1 MNPLR
6 IALLGSTGSI
16 GTSTLRA
23 VRALKGR
30 VRVELLAA
38 QGTKPELLAAQAAE
52 FHPSCVAVTDKAK
65 AAEVKTLLPKECR
78 FLSGMDELCS
88 ALRSA
93 DIDLVLCAIA
103 GSPGLPPV
111 IAALQAG
118 KRLALATKEALVMA
132 GHYVTELAAQN
143 GVKIFPVDSEHSA
156 VFQCLEGHPASQIKE
171 LVLTASGGPFR
182 NKTRAEM
189 DKMTWADALKHPT
202 WSMGPKVSVDS
213 ASLMNKALEI
223 VEARWLFDM
232 EADRIGVVIHPQS
245 IVHSMIRFQ
254 DGVLLAQMS
263 VPDMIFPIQYA
274 LTWPDRISSGLP
286 DLDLAAVGSLTF
298 EEASETRFPALGFAR
313 SALRSG
319 RTFPL
324 AMNAANDI
332 ALERF
337 RAGEIPFTGIWK
349 IVEKTL
355 EAHEPLNDLDL
366 EEIQEADRRARAYA
380 RTVQVQENLFTLG

>member
-1 MNPLR
+1 MDPLR
-6 IALLGSTGSI
+6 IAILGSTGSI
-16 GTSTLRA
+16 GSSTLRA

-38 QGTKPELLAAQAAE
+38 QGTKPALLAEQAAE
-52 FHPSCVAVTDKAK
+52 FHPSMVAVTDKAR
-65 AAEVKTLLPKECR
+65 ASEVKGLLPKNCG
-78 FLSGMDELCS
+78 FLTGMDELCS
-88 ALRSA
+88 ALRS
-93 DIDLVLCAIA
+93 DRIDLVLCAIA
-103 GSPGLPPV
+103 GSPGLRPV
-111 IAALQAG
+111 IETLRAG

-132 GHYVTELAAQN
+132 GRYATDLAAKS

-156 VFQCLEGHPASQIKE
+156 IFQCMEGRDPAQIKE
-171 LVLTASGGPFR
+171 IILTASGGPFR

-189 DKMTWADALKHPT
+189 DKMTWADARKHPT

-232 EADRIGVVIHPQS
+232 EPDRIGVVIHPQS
-245 IVHSMIRFQ
+245 VVHSMIRFR
-254 DGVLLAQMS
+254 DGAVLAQMS

-274 LTWPDRISSGLP
+274 LTWPDRIDSGLP
-286 DLDLAAVGSLTF
+286 ALDLPAVGTLTF
-298 EEASETRFPALGFAR
+298 EEASETRFPSLGFAR

-319 RTFPL
+319 RTYPL
-324 AMNAANDI
+324 AMNAANDV

-337 RAGEIPFTGIWK
+337 RSGEIPFTGIWK

-355 EAHEPLNDLDL
+355 EAHTPLNDLDL
-366 EEIQEADRRARAYA
+366 NEILEADRLAREYA
-380 RTVQVQENLFTLG
+380 RTVRI

>member
-16 GTSTLRA
+16 GSSTLRA

-65 AAEVKTLLPKECR
+65 AAEVKALLPKKCR

-88 ALRSA
+88 ALRSE

-156 VFQCLEGHPASQIKE
+156 VFQCMEGHPASQIRE

-182 NKTRAEM
+182 NRTRAEM

-223 VEARWLFDM
+223 VEARWLFNM

-245 IVHSMIRFQ
+245 VIHSMIRFQ

-355 EAHEPLNDLDL
+355 ETHEPLNDLDL
-366 EEIQEADRRARAYA
+366 GEIQEADRRAREYA
-380 RTVQVQENLFTLG
+380 RTVQV

>member
-6 IALLGSTGSI
+6 IAILGSTGSV
-16 GTSTLRA
+16 GSGTLRA

-52 FHPSCVAVTDKAK
+52 FRPSMVAVADKARAPEAK
-65 AAEVKTLLPKECR
+65 KLLPEACTLLA
-78 FLSGMDELCS
+78 GTDELCS
-88 ALRSA
+88 ALRS
-93 DIDLVLCAIA
+93 DRIDLVLCAIA
-103 GSPGLPPV
+103 GSPGLRPV
-111 IAALQAG
+111 IETLRAG

-132 GHYVTELAAQN
+132 GRYVTDLAAKN

-156 VFQCLEGHPASQIKE
+156 VFQCLEGRDPSQIRE
-171 LVLTASGGPFR
+171 IILTASGGPFR
-182 NKTRAEM
+182 NMTRAEM
-189 DKMTWADALKHPT
+189 DRMTWADALKHPT

-245 IVHSMIRFQ
+245 VVHSMIRFR
-254 DGVLLAQMS
+254 DGSLLAQMS

-274 LTWPDRISSGLP
+274 LTWPERIDSGLP
-286 DLDLAAVGSLTF
+286 ALDPAAAGTLTF
-298 EEASETRFPALGFAR
+298 EEASETRYPALGFAR

-319 RTFPL
+319 KTFPS
-324 AMNAANDI
+324 AMNAANDA

-355 EAHEPLNDLDL
+355 EAHQPLNDMDLD
-366 EEIQEADRRARAYA
+366 EILEADRLAREYA
-380 RTVQVQENLFTLG
+380 RTVRV

>member
-38 QGTKPELLAAQAAE
+38 QGTNPARLAEQAAE
-52 FHPSCVAVTDKAK
+52 FHPAVVAATDKAK
-65 AAEVKTLLPKECR
+65 ASEVKAFLPKECR

-88 ALRSA
+88 ALRS
-93 DIDLVLCAIA
+93 DRIDLVLCAIA

-132 GHYVTELAAQN
+132 GHYVTELAAKN

-156 VFQCLEGHPASQIKE
+156 VFQCMEGHPSSQIKE

-189 DKMTWADALKHPT
+189 DKMTWTDALKHPT

-223 VEARWLFDM
+223 VEARWLFNM

-245 IVHSMIRFQ
+245 VIHSMVRFQ

-313 SALRSG
+313 SALRNG
-319 RTFPL
+319 RTFRL
-324 AMNAANDI
+324 ARNAANDV
-332 ALERF
+332 ALKRF
-337 RAGEIPFTGIWK
+337 RSGEIPFTGIWK
-349 IVEKTL
+349 IVGKTL

-366 EEIQEADRRARAYA
+366 GEIQEADRRAREYA
-380 RTVQVQENLFTLG
+380 RTVQV

>member
-6 IALLGSTGSI
+6 IAILGSTGSI
-16 GTSTLRA
+16 GSSTLRA

-38 QGTKPELLAAQAAE
+38 QGTRPELLAAQAAE
-52 FHPSCVAVTDKAK
+52 FRPSMVSVTDKAL
-65 AAEVKTLLPKECR
+65 APEVKRLLPKECT

-88 ALRSA
+88 ALRS
-93 DIDLVLCAIA
+93 DRIDLVLCAIA
-103 GSPGLPPV
+103 GSPGLRPV
-111 IAALQAG
+111 VETLRAG

-132 GHYVTELAAQN
+132 GRYVTDLAAKN

-156 VFQCLEGHPASQIKE
+156 IFQCMEGRDPSQIKE
-171 LVLTASGGPFR
+171 IVLTASGGPFR
-182 NKTRAEM
+182 SKTRAEM
-189 DKMTWADALKHPT
+189 DRMTWADALKHPV

-232 EADRIGVVIHPQS
+232 DADRIGVVIHPQS
-245 IVHSMIRFQ
+245 VIHSMIRFR
-254 DGVLLAQMS
+254 DGAILAQMS

-274 LTWPDRISSGLP
+274 LTWPERVESGLP
-286 DLDLAAVGSLTF
+286 ALDLAASGPLTF

-319 RTFPL
+319 KTFPL
-324 AMNAANDI
+324 AMNAANDM

-337 RAGEIPFTGIWK
+337 RAGEIPFTGIWE

-355 EAHEPLNDLDL
+355 EAHRPLNDLDL
-366 EEIQEADRRARAYA
+366 DEILEADRLAREYA
-380 RTVQVQENLFTLG
+380 RTVRV

>member
-1 MNPLR
+1 MNPLH
-6 IALLGSTGSI
+6 IAILGSTGSI
-16 GTSTLRA
+16 GSSTLRA

-38 QGTKPELLAAQAAE
+38 QGTKAELLAAQAAE
-52 FHPSCVAVTDKAK
+52 FRPSMVSVTD
-65 AAEVKTLLPKECR
+65 EVKASEVKKLLPKECT

-88 ALRSA
+88 ALRS
-93 DIDLVLCAIA
+93 DRIDLVLCAIA
-103 GSPGLPPV
+103 GSPGLRPV
-111 IAALQAG
+111 IETLRAG

-132 GHYVTELAAQN
+132 GRYVTDLAAKN

-156 VFQCLEGHPASQIKE
+156 IFQCMEGRDPSQIQE
-171 LVLTASGGPFR
+171 IILTASGGPFR

-189 DKMTWADALKHPT
+189 DRMTWADALKHPV

-232 EADRIGVVIHPQS
+232 DADRIGVVIHPQS
-245 IVHSMIRFQ
+245 VIHSMIRFR
-254 DGVLLAQMS
+254 DGALLAQMS

-274 LTWPDRISSGLP
+274 LTWPERIESGLP
-286 DLDLAAVGSLTF
+286 ALDLAAAGSLTF
-298 EEASETRFPALGFAR
+298 EEASETRVPALGFAR

-319 RTFPL
+319 KTFPL
-324 AMNAANDI
+324 AMNAANDT

-337 RAGEIPFTGIWK
+337 RSGEIPFTGIWK

-355 EAHEPLNDLDL
+355 EAHQPLNDMDLD
-366 EEIQEADRRARAYA
+366 EILEADRLAREYA
-380 RTVQVQENLFTLG
+380 RTVRV

>member
-16 GTSTLRA
+16 GKSTLRA

-38 QGTKPELLAAQAAE
+38 QGTNPELLAQQAAE
-52 FHPSCVAVTDKAK
+52 FHPSRVVVTDRKKAS
-65 AAEVKTLLPKECR
+65 EVKTLLPKECE
-78 FLSGMDELCS
+78 LPAGMDELCS
-88 ALRSA
+88 ALRA
-93 DIDLVLCAIA
+93 DNIDLVLCAIA
-103 GSPGLPPV
+103 GSPGLRPV
-111 IAALQAG
+111 IETLRAG

-132 GHYVTELAAQN
+132 GRYVTELAAQN

-156 VFQCLEGHPASQIKE
+156 IFQCLEGHPASQVRE
-171 LVLTASGGPFR
+171 LILTASGGPFR
-182 NKTRAEM
+182 NKTLAEM
-189 DKMTWADALKHPT
+189 DAMTWADALKHPT

-232 EADRIGVVIHPQS
+232 GPDRIGVVIHPQS
-245 IVHSMIRFQ
+245 VVHSMIRFQ
-254 DGVLLAQMS
+254 DGSVLAQMS

-274 LTWPDRISSGLP
+274 LTWPDRVSSGLP
-286 DLDLAAVGSLTF
+286 DLALPAVGALTF

-324 AMNAANDI
+324 AMNAANDV

-337 RAGEIPFTGIWK
+337 RSGEIPFTGIWK
-349 IVEKTL
+349 VVEKTL
-355 EAHEPLNDLDL
+355 EAHEPLNERELSEL
-366 EEIQEADRRARAYA
+366 LEADRRAREYA
-380 RTVQVQENLFTLG
+380 RTVHV